1 MERRNFLGL
10 ATLLGLAPILP
21 RNIFTEEECIS
32 EITKVQLQ
40 DVTELEFGEPVDL
53 SNTFQIEV
61 LEPMT
66 IIPKKRNY
74 IDIIGKGFIDGKEVD
89 WLIEI
94 RNSSRITDHKLFIN
108 GKNDCIVEYIYQEQP
123 EVIDYFTDDFHPRFT
138 AIIKKEKEKTYINC
152 KKI

>member
-10 ATLLGLAPILP
+10 ASLLGLAPILP
-21 RNIFTEEECIS
+21 WNVFTEEQGTPGI
-32 EITKVQLQ
+32 VQAKTF
-40 DVTELEFGEPVDL
+40 DGEEVEFGEPINL

-66 IIPKKRNY
+66 IIPKKHNY
-74 IDIIGKGFIDGKEVD
+74 LDIVGKGFIDNKEVN
-89 WLIEI
+89 WLIKVK
-94 RNSSRITDHKLFIN
+94 NSGRITDHKLFIN
-108 GKNDCIVEYIYQEQP
+108 GKNDCIVESIYQEQP

-138 AIIKKEKEKTYINC
+138 TVIKKEKTYINC